1 MLYFSSVDAKIRKI
15 LKKYVAFVEFSVK
28 KAYNICKEVIKVC
41 ANLGKKIKELRK
53 SLGLS
58 QLEFSKVIGISRS
71 YLGDIETGR
80 KKKVD
85 FSIIDKISSIS
96 GKPTSYFLSEK
107 EEKIKIIQYE
117 ILDSAIELLISKG
130 LIAKDGKVNEQ
141 YKDMVWSILEKEI
154 AMKIERRTK

>member
-1 MLYFSSVDAKIRKI
+1 MCV
-15 LKKYVAFVEFSVK
+15 
-28 KAYNICKEVIKVC
+28 
-41 ANLGKKIKELRK
+41 NLGKKVKELRK

-58 QLEFSKVIGISRS
+58 QVEFSKIIGISRS

-85 FSIIDKISSIS
+85 FSVLDRISSIS
-96 GKPTSYFLSEK
+96 GKPTSYFLSERD
-107 EEKIKIIQYE
+107 EEIKIIQYE

-130 LIAKDGKVNEQ
+130 LISKDGKVDER